1 MYVLCNS
8 CGKEF
13 NAWLTEYDFLA
24 ALKEFYCSVW
34 TIAAKIPLIRNTA
47 AGEVTRVQ
55 KILINSESNPTIAS
69 LSVLTK
75 PEYNIST

>member
-1 MYVLCNS
+1 MYFVIHAEKSLM
-8 CGKEF
+8 
-13 NAWLTEYDFLA
+13 AWLTEYDFLA

-55 KILINSESNPTIAS
+55 KILSQTQQ
-69 LSVLTK
+69 
-75 PEYNIST
+75 